1 MEMFTVIMNVRG
13 QLHKERY
20 TTEYWICVLEQI
32 SSRIVSNFNSVLL
45 VTWCKCFTMCCVHCS
60 FAITELIMKDRDLL
74 TMNTVSNCLQHFL
87 RNMKSWKKAHLL
99 LKLVK
104 LGASAF
110 PMDQGLKRAYNKPVQ
125 GNRSIIG
132 FTKCKEALAQFN
144 LLRHERARIS

>member
-1 MEMFTVIMNVRG
+1 M
-13 QLHKERY
+13 
-20 TTEYWICVLEQI
+20 
-32 SSRIVSNFNSVLL
+32 
-45 VTWCKCFTMCCVHCS
+45 
-60 FAITELIMKDRDLL
+60 
-74 TMNTVSNCLQHFL
+74 
-87 RNMKSWKKAHLL
+87 L

-104 LGASAF
+104 LGASAV